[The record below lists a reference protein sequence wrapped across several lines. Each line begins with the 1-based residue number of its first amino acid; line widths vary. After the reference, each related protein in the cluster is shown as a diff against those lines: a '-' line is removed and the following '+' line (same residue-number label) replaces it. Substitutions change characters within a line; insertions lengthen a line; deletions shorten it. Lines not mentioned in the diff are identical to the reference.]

1 MESIEEAEGVTEMQS
16 DEGGMFRAEDV
27 LKMLQQSVRQMP
39 REMIGSISI
48 SDYNP
53 IIEDQKTGRLI
64 ATLFY
69 YVCIGICQHYIK
81 NEKEEAKEWKF
92 SLM

>member
-48 SDYNP
+48 SD
-53 IIEDQKTGRLI
+53 
-64 ATLFY
+64 
-69 YVCIGICQHYIK
+69 
-81 NEKEEAKEWKF
+81 
-92 SLM
+92 